1 MNQPSVSPIRATGDI
16 GVNNASFGR
25 HLRAENLSPRT
36 QETYTEAVRQFA
48 GFIATQGMPQDVMN
62 IRREHLEAF
71 IEHLLERWKP
81 ATANNRYR
89 GLQSFFKWLAEEGE
103 IRESPMAR
111 MKPPRV
117 PEAPP
122 DVLKEDQL
130 RALLA
135 TCDKGQT
142 LEDRRD
148 AAILR
153 VFIDTGARLAE
164 ATNLRWDSADSTR
177 NDVDL
182 ELGQLRV
189 LGKGRRERVLAI
201 GRKTVR
207 ALDRYIRVR
216 ARHRDSVLPYLWL
229 GIKGQMTDSGIRQV
243 IRRRG
248 QEAGLGAIHPHQ
260 LRHSFA
266 HSWLSEGGSESDL
279 MRLAGWNSRTML
291 QRYAAS
297 TATERALN
305 AHRRLSPGDRL

>member
-16 GVNNASFGR
+16 GVNNASFIR
-25 HLRAENLSPRT
+25 HLRAENLRPKT
-36 QETYTEAVRQFA
+36 LETYSESVRQFGGFLA
-48 GFIATQGMPQDVMN
+48 GQGMPQEVVN
-62 IRREHLEAF
+62 IHREHVEAF

-81 ATANNRYR
+81 ATANIRYR
-89 GLQSFFKWLAEEGE
+89 GLQSFFRWLAEEGG
-103 IRESPMAR
+103 IRESPMAK

-122 DVLKEDQL
+122 DVLREDQL

-135 TCDKGQT
+135 TCDKGQS

-148 AAILR
+148 AAIIR

-164 ATNLRWDSADSTR
+164 ATNLRWDPADDTL

-182 ELGQLRV
+182 ELGQLKV

-216 ARHRDSVLPYLWL
+216 ARHRDASLPYLWL
-229 GIKGQMTDSGIRQV
+229 ASKGR
-243 IRRRG
+243 
-248 QEAGLGAIHPHQ
+248 
-260 LRHSFA
+260 
-266 HSWLSEGGSESDL
+266 
-279 MRLAGWNSRTML
+279 
-291 QRYAAS
+291 
-297 TATERALN
+297 
-305 AHRRLSPGDRL
+305 